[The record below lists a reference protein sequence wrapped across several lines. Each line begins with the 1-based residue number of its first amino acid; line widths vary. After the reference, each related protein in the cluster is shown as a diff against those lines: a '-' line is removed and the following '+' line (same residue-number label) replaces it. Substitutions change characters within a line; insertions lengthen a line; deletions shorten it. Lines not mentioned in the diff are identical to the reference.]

1 MLILGVRKEILFGAI
16 VMVVLVVGG
25 AAAYV
30 FFGEDALFSPK
41 RIEPSKNLMDKT
53 SPVTTQKIPEI
64 KLFDSISKQSRME
77 YIIQNGEDVTKAG
90 SVEIVAIDD
99 FTDMEKPRGEYKYYF
114 RDKSGETFRI
124 YFVDE
129 PGLISGSELEISGRK
144 LKVDD
149 TSEIVVLTYTKTER
163 EVLDDN
169 PNLGEQRT
177 AVILVNWISNPAE
190 SITVEEAWDKVFN
203 ETNDSLNYWIR
214 EVSFNKTWLSGNVYG
229 WYSVPYDGCNFVS
242 NAIAAADSDIYY
254 PDIDRLIIMA
264 LGGCGVSG
272 FSTLG
277 ETEIDT
283 DDGQVTLS
291 WNALVGPSFNN
302 GVGAHEFG
310 HGMGLRHANFL
321 RCGDEPIS
329 EECESDEYMD
339 VVDTMGWAWYR
350 QHFNA
355 YYKEKI
361 GWLESN
367 NVQEITSPGIYSI
380 EPLEIPG
387 DGVKAL
393 KIPINEGLYQGFDF
407 YLEYRRPIG
416 YDTTLSDGL
425 GEEIYDGVFVRLVG
439 DYNWNGGNSHLLD
452 ITPNTP
458 YYVIIEIGNPFY
470 DIYNGLKLNI
480 LNVTDEYVEILVE
493 ELCGNGLVDPG
504 EDCDTLNLSDTTC
517 YDLGYLN
524 GDNLS
529 CNSECLFDTSECGIG
544 VCVPGHDY
552 IGNLS
557 CSATFISD
565 ENDGEVYNISPVD
578 TWDQLRY
585 GESGDTY
592 VSSSVIQLRNKY
604 DPDSQQDSR
613 LMRASVPFDTSS
625 IHDNATITSAEIV
638 LEKHSVIDNTH
649 PDSDDFI
656 TLVPTTL
663 ENPPHLSDNDFD
675 EFSTIDDPQEL
686 SNRIDISESSSTFV
700 FPLNF
705 NGLLNINT
713 TGFSGFGLR
722 LGYDLDSIVNGGEY
736 TDLRMYFFSSKDR
749 FRHPKMEVTYV
760 NCIYAPIG
768 ECAKCP
774 DFDGNGNVTFEDGVM
789 MEDCIYFGNESACLP
804 EYDLNGDGKF
814 TIIGDVT
821 CFADSFNRTVTGL
834 SVCCEGCGNYII
846 ESGEECDDG
855 NVEDGDG
862 CNSICQIE

>member
-1 MLILGVRKEILFGAI
+1 MRKEILFGAI
-16 VMVVLVVGG
+16 VMVVLVVGV
-25 AAAYV
+25 ATAYV

-41 RIEPSKNLMDKT
+41 RIEPDKNLMDKT

-64 KLFDSISKQSRME
+64 KLFDSISKQARME

-129 PGLISGSELEISGRK
+129 PGLISGSELEIRGRK

-190 SITVEEAWDKVFN
+190 SITVEEAWDQVFN

-277 ETEIDT
+277 DTEIDT

-291 WNALVGPSFNN
+291 WNALIGPPFNN
-302 GVGAHEFG
+302 GVCAHEFG
-310 HGMGLRHANFL
+310 HGMGLRHANIL
-321 RCGDEPIS
+321 SCGNETI
-329 EECESDEYMD
+329 SDECMSLEYFD
-339 VVDTMGWAWYR
+339 IFDTMGWAWYN

-367 NVQEITSPGIYSI
+367 NVQEITSPGTYVI
-380 EPLEIPG
+380 EPLEVPG

-393 KIPINEGLYQGFDF
+393 KIPIGEGLYQGFDF

-416 YDTTLSDGL
+416 YDALVGDGFE
-425 GEEIYDGVFVRLVG
+425 GTIFDGVFVRLVR
-439 DYNWNGGNSHLLD
+439 NLTWNGGNTHLLD
-452 ITPNTP
+452 ILTGTP
-458 YYVIIEIGNPFY
+458 YIVIIRDGEPFY
-470 DIYNGLKLNI
+470 DIYNGLKI
-480 LNVTDEYVEILVE
+480 STLNVTDNYVEILVE
-493 ELCGNGLVDPG
+493 ESCGNGLVDPG

-517 YDLGYLN
+517 SDLGYLN

-529 CNSECLFDTSECGIG
+529 CDLECLFDTSECGIG
-544 VCVPGHDY
+544 VCGPGHY
-552 IGNLS
+552 YLSNLS

-565 ENDGEVYNISPVD
+565 ENDGSVIGAGLAD
-578 TWDQLRY
+578 TWDQVRHKEQGNVAEETWGLIWILNEY
-585 GESGDTY
+585 
-592 VSSSVIQLRNKY
+592 NP
-604 DPDSQQDSR
+604 DPQKHSMVGRS
-613 LMRASVPFDTSS
+613 SVPFNTSS
-625 IHDNATITSAEIV
+625 IPDKAIITSAEIV
-638 LEKHSVIDNTH
+638 LEKHSSIDNTH

-656 TLVPTTL
+656 TIVPTTL

-722 LGYDLDSIVNGGEY
+722 LGYDLDSIVNDGEY
-736 TDLRMYFFSSKDR
+736 TYLGIFLFATSDYYFPPKYL
-749 FRHPKMEVTYV
+749 KMEVTYV